1 MRAHGMTPPL
11 AIAIGAAALG
21 TVLLFMTL
29 MPVGADPAPA
39 DARTADVMPDKLPAL
54 DPPPLASYAAIAERP
69 LFNPGRTKDVAT
81 PATQPELP
89 PLTDYRLV
97 GLVVG
102 PDTQRALVARGAETL
117 SLKPGDSLDGRRVA
131 SIGPRGV
138 TLSANGS
145 EELLAFPRGGRRGTA
160 RGVAMVEG
168 FPLPSSDPMNPDQ
181 PNSAQA
187 NP

>member
-1 MRAHGMTPPL
+1 
-11 AIAIGAAALG
+11 ALG

-39 DARTADVMPDKLPAL
+39 DTRIAAVMPDKLPAL
-54 DPPPLASYAAIAERP
+54 DPPPLGSYAAIAERP
-69 LFNPGRTKDVAT
+69 LFNPGRVKDVAA
-81 PATQPELP
+81 PAAQPELP
-89 PLTDYRLV
+89 PLSDYRLV

-117 SLKPGDSLDGRRVA
+117 SLKPGDDLDGRRVA
-131 SIGPRGV
+131 SIGRRGV
-138 TLSANGS
+138 TLNANGH
-145 EELLAFPRGGRRGTA
+145 EELLAFPRSGGRRGTA

-168 FPLPSSDPMNPDQ
+168 SPLPRPDPVNPDL